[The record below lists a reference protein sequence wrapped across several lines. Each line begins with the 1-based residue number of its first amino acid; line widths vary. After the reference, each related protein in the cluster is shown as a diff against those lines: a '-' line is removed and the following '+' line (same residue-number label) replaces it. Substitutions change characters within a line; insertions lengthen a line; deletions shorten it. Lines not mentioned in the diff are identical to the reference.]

1 MYFARQDDTGHFAW
15 LQQRK
20 ARIVAANPHFALKI
34 LGAPPPD
41 RDLDLPLPRPV
52 LAGEG
57 YIGNRK
63 RKRQS
68 RRRHGRLLPSP
79 TPLPPALS
87 ELAERIAAACGVTV
101 ASLRG
106 RHRHG
111 TLTHARACVAV
122 LAQELLPDVPA
133 RAVDLVLNRSMRM
146 TEWYR
151 AAHARRLRE
160 FPDYADLFGRCR
172 TLCQPAVPAGADGL
186 GDSVRTLL
194 PCAKL

>member
-1 MYFARQDDTGHFAW
+1 MYFPRQDDTGHFAW

-34 LGAPPPD
+34 LGAPSPD

-57 YIGNRK
+57 YIGSRK
-63 RKRQS
+63 RKR
-68 RRRHGRLLPSP
+68 RRRLHRGRQLHSP
-79 TPLPPALS
+79 PPPMLH
-87 ELAERIAAACGVTV
+87 ELAEQIAATCGVTL
-101 ASLRG
+101 ALLRG

-122 LAQELLPDVPA
+122 LAQEFLPDVPA
-133 RAVDLVLNRSMRM
+133 RAVDAVLNRSVRM

-151 AAHARRLRE
+151 AAHTRRLRE

-172 TLCQPAVPAGADGL
+172 TLCQPVVPRGTDRVG
-186 GDSVRTLL
+186 R
-194 PCAKL
+194 

>member
-1 MYFARQDDTGHFAW
+1 MYFPRQDDTGHFAW

-34 LGAPPPD
+34 LGAPSPD

-57 YIGNRK
+57 YIGGRK
-63 RKRQS
+63 RKRRNRQH
-68 RRRHGRLLPSP
+68 RGRQLPSP
-79 TPLPPALS
+79 TPLPPALC
-87 ELAERIAAACGVTV
+87 ELAERVAAACGVTV

-133 RAVDLVLNRSMRM
+133 RAVDAVLNRSVRM

-151 AAHARRLRE
+151 AAHTRRLRE
-160 FPDYADLFGRCR
+160 FPDYADLFGRCC
-172 TLCQPAVPAGADGL
+172 TLCQPAAPRGTDRVGA
-186 GDSVRTLL
+186 
-194 PCAKL
+194 

>member
-1 MYFARQDDTGHFAW
+1 MYFPRQDDTGHFAW

-34 LGAPPPD
+34 LGAPSPD

-57 YIGNRK
+57 YIGSRK
-63 RKRQS
+63 RKRRS
-68 RRRHGRLLPSP
+68 RRHQGRQFSSP
-79 TPLPPALS
+79 TPLPLALS
-87 ELAERIAAACGVTV
+87 ELAERIAAVCGVTV

-133 RAVDLVLNRSMRM
+133 RAVDMVLNRSMRM

-172 TLCQPAVPAGADGL
+172 ALHKPAVPAGTAF
-186 GDSVRTLL
+186 VRD
-194 PCAKL
+194 A